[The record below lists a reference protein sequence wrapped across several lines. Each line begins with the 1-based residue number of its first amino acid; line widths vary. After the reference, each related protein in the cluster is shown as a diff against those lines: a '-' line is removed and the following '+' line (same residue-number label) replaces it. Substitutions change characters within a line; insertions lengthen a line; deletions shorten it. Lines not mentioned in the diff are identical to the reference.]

1 MDDDSIGRSLSNMQ
15 KDGQISENDLEEMT
29 KRLAVGEELKA
40 SLAAKEAGENGSNP
54 SSDGKKKGKAE

>member
-1 MDDDSIGRSLSNMQ
+1 MQ